1 MRHHHRAPYE
11 LRLKGLV
18 DHTFCHRG
26 IKTLNLRR
34 PSVENVRR
42 GSSMRGLFSTR
53 RPVVLDRLISCLFFL
68 LAVVLLFCT
77 NASVSAKKIAVIGG
91 GISGTFA
98 TKYLTDY
105 DPQCTLE
112 SLTIFEPYPVND
124 TIKASTFS
132 AAAAAAQGSRVST
145 LELEDG
151 TLVELGASV
160 LYKGFFLVSDMIRND
175 GRLQI
180 APPFYSGKDDDGNL
194 RSGMGIYTGNG
205 AWALLTTV
213 VPAALKGMQMLF
225 RYSWDLVAVKK
236 ICTQAQEEFAMV
248 PPMLESTNPE
258 TFFDSPEDIW
268 QAVKL
273 SKAVH
278 SSFDQL
284 LDVIGVS
291 KERSWWRQYLPYQ
304 GSLRQELLTA
314 INLVNYN
321 QDNKQVNGI
330 VGLGSF
336 AAASGGLFSI
346 KGGNY
351 QIIRSAFEQA
361 VKNRDASC
369 PDKPGTVTQVTDRIT
384 TIIGGLE
391 GLTLFAG
398 DHEVGVYDIVILAA
412 PLQMSRIQ
420 FLIPSNFDNSV
431 LQPMPLAGLI
441 DAHAPKDED
450 HEGHVLLPESVPESA
465 TRPYT
470 QVVTTVVGN
479 AILNT
484 TFFGMEEAYLPRSI
498 LFTAEGKA
506 ATYNITGITQISSEN
521 GVYKV
526 FSNDKL
532 SNAAL
537 SLLFGSN
544 HKVEYVEF
552 WGGPHGGAT
561 PDYQGQGLAT
571 NFLLYDGAT
580 GFSGVTSSGALYY
593 PVAMEQSSLASMETA
608 ATGAKAVAKLV
619 AERVGLLEKRIE
631 EELRDEL

>member
-1 MRHHHRAPYE
+1 MRRFPR
-11 LRLKGLV
+11 RLLV
-18 DHTFCHRG
+18 IGNLPRLAALLLLC
-26 IKTLNLRR
+26 KT
-34 PSVENVRR
+34 
-42 GSSMRGLFSTR
+42 
-53 RPVVLDRLISCLFFL
+53 
-68 LAVVLLFCT
+68 A
-77 NASVSAKKIAVIGG
+77 VSAKKIAVIGG
-91 GISGTFA
+91 GISGTFV

-105 DPQCTLE
+105 DPLCTLE
-112 SLTIFEPYPVND
+112 SLTIFESYPVND
-124 TIKASTFS
+124 TIKSSCFSVASAS
-132 AAAAAAQGSRVST
+132 ANDNIQEEVSEAAAQGSRVST

-180 APPFYSGKDDDGNL
+180 APPFHSGKEDNKL
-194 RSGMGIYTGNG
+194 RSGMGIFNGNG
-205 AWALLTTV
+205 VWAVLTNV

-236 ICTQAQEEFAMV
+236 ICTQAQEEFATV
-248 PPMLESTNPE
+248 PAMLESTNPE

-268 QAVKL
+268 QSVKL

-278 SSFDQL
+278 TSFDQL

-291 KERSWWRQYLPYQ
+291 TQRSWWRQYLPYQ

-321 QDNKQVNGI
+321 QDNTQVNGI
-330 VGLGSF
+330 VGLGSL
-336 AAASGGLFSI
+336 AAAFGGLFSI

-361 VKNRDASC
+361 VKNRDANC
-369 PDKPGTVTQVTDRIT
+369 PDKIGTVTLKTDRIT
-384 TIIGGLE
+384 TIVGALE

-398 DHEVGVYDIVILAA
+398 DHEVGVFDIVILAV

-431 LQPMPLAGLI
+431 LQPMPLAGLV

-465 TRPYT
+465 ARPYT
-470 QVVTTVVGN
+470 QVVTTVVRN
-479 AILNT
+479 AVLNT
-484 TFFGMEEAYLPRSI
+484 KYFGLEEEYLPRSI

-506 ATYNITGITQISSEN
+506 ATYNITGITQISSES
-521 GVYKV
+521 GVYKI
-526 FSNDKL
+526 FSNDIL
-532 SNAAL
+532 SDAART
-537 SLLFGSN
+537 LLFGSN
-544 HKVEYVEF
+544 HIVEYVQF

-571 NFLLYDGAT
+571 KFLLYDGAT

-593 PVAMEQSSLASMETA
+593 PVAMEQSSLAGMEIA

-619 AERVGLLEKRIE
+619 AERVGLLERRRE